1 MNNQL
6 MWCAW
11 GLVCDYSIGWKGAT
25 HDSRASRRLFENLQ
39 SLERNPGRVG
49 AFVDTAYR
57 GFCCSGKN
65 EDGSLNGDAPVQRPL
80 ETEEIEAHLAAF
92 FEAVSAFN
100 TTMRQHNE
108 WGNGGK
114 RIST

>member
-1 MNNQL
+1 
-6 MWCAW
+6 
-11 GLVCDYSIGWKGAT
+11 
-25 HDSRASRRLFENLQ
+25 
-39 SLERNPGRVG
+39 
-49 AFVDTAYR
+49 
-57 GFCCSGKN
+57 
-65 EDGSLNGDAPVQRPL
+65 VQRPL